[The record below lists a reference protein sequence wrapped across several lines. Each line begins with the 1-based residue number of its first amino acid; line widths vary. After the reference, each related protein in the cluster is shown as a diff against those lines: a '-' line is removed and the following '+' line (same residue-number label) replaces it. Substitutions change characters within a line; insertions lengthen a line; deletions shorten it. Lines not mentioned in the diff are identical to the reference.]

1 MAGSHK
7 PIPHLHFWL
16 FGLTLALITPLS
28 CWALGPSFG
37 FLVGFDVAALVF
49 LTSTFTSMR
58 ITDAAMMRYRAQL
71 NDAQP
76 SPQRLSC
83 VAGMARPTR
92 TRHGTR
98 ERALRRL
105 QAIAREG
112 SSSPKL

>member
-83 VAGMARPTR
+83 VAGMARPT
-92 TRHGTR
+92 
-98 ERALRRL
+98 
-105 QAIAREG
+105 
-112 SSSPKL
+112 